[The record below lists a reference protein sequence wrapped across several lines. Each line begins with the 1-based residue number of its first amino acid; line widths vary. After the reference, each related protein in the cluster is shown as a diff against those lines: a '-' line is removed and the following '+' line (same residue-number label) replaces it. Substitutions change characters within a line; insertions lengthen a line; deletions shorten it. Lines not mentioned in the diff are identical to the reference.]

1 MDNSVGVI
9 THRVDHADGE
19 ARRMGDSSRNSSG
32 YRIDVHGSGDC
43 GEAEVSRSQAVREE
57 ALRLDG
63 NRCQITGFDG
73 RSEEGRKQLEV
84 HHVEKLGIGGSDE
97 RDVVENCI
105 TLHAPIHVAV
115 ETGQLV
121 IARWERPVEHLELS
135 AGENGSITAGKLE
148 VIDNQ
153 NVLGYGVG
161 KVDHSMLWFYR
172 KHDAEEGEEIL
183 TQLATFAQLD
193 STIAERVYRLGQVV
207 DVTDPASRTLRECLA
222 SNGLDT
228 RRLISAA
235 NLWEKSL
242 DGLEWPEGMTVS
254 DYRKLRLEIGNEAKR
269 EYFYIKIPA
278 RSWLTGARPEVY
290 YRTAY
295 EAELRDTMEPGDMLY
310 KLGKTVYGLR
320 AEGGKLFYPDR
331 READVVHFVPEKA

>member
-1 MDNSVGVI
+1 M
-9 THRVDHADGE
+9 
-19 ARRMGDSSRNSSG
+19 
-32 YRIDVHGSGDC
+32 
-43 GEAEVSRSQAVREE
+43 SRSRAVREE

-63 NRCQITGFDG
+63 LRCAITGFDG

-84 HHVEKLGIGGSDE
+84 HHVCPLGFGGSDE
-97 RDVVENCI
+97 KDVVENCI
-105 TLHAPIHVAV
+105 TLHAPVHVMV

-121 IARWERPVEHLELS
+121 IAEWARGPSAPLRMLSDGEVVDQRAER
-135 AGENGSITAGKLE
+135 GILE

-153 NVLGYGVG
+153 DVLGYGIG
-161 KVDHSMLWFYR
+161 RVDHNYLWFYR
-172 KHDAEEGEEIL
+172 RRDAEEGEQIL
-183 TQLATFAQLD
+183 TQLSSFASLD

-228 RRLISAA
+228 RRLMGAA

-254 DYRKLRLEIGNEAKR
+254 DYRKTRRLAGHGSKR
-269 EYFYIKIPA
+269 EYFYVKIPA
-278 RSWLTGARPEVY
+278 KSWLTGARPEVY

-295 EAELRDTMEPGDMLY
+295 EAELRDTMEIGARCY
-310 KLGKTVYGLR
+310 KIGKTVWGLR
-320 AEGGKLFYPDR
+320 AEGGDLFDP
-331 READVVHFVPEKA
+331 EGHKVDVVHFVPKEA